1 MRSASSTVCIPG
13 MSSCSSEKVAD
24 MVTKSSAVP
33 SGGKLRWKRLACYL
47 PLAALAAEFVW
58 IFLLFVTLVFSV
70 GDTPYVNTPDKA
82 YVFNW
87 LSSGPA
93 AVGVLS
99 GVIGILLRL
108 PVKIVDWIFLIAGS
122 AGCAGL
128 FYLCAKGIW

>member
-1 MRSASSTVCIPG
+1 
-13 MSSCSSEKVAD
+13 MSSCSFRVD
-24 MVTKSSAVP
+24 MAIESSAIP
-33 SGGKLRWKRLACYL
+33 TDGKRRWKRLACYL

-58 IFLLFVTLVFSV
+58 IFLLFVALVFSV
-70 GDTPYVNTPDKA
+70 GDTPYVNTPDKSHL
-82 YVFNW
+82 FNW

-93 AVGVLS
+93 AVGVLL

-128 FYLCAKGIW
+128 FYLCTNGIW